1 MNLPGFHSLGS
12 AWLFALLI
20 PLLILYFLKLKRP
33 RMEVPSLALWQ
44 QVINDQRVNSPFQ
57 KFKRNILLL
66 LQLLML
72 CALCLAAMQPFM
84 RGGPEQYDNLPVL
97 IDCSASMAAR
107 DQPDGQTRLDVAR
120 EQVEALIDGLTG
132 NQRLAL
138 IAVTSTGRR
147 LTEFTDNKRILR
159 EALSKLKVA
168 DVPGELEDAM
178 RMTLAMSRTEPIES
192 VIVLSDGNFPERV
205 DFELPFNLNYQQI
218 PAGGENLGVI
228 EFNARRSKQSEWDV
242 FVRVAGNVVKTMGAD
257 VELLQDGT
265 PIAEQTIVIN
275 GDESQRL
282 SFRVTADAQCS
293 LQVKLK
299 PDSFDSLESD
309 NVAWLDLPEG
319 RDLRVYADTG
329 LASWRHALSGV
340 ENLELY
346 PLSDDA
352 SEPPQYDAIV
362 SDSSDGLEMDVL
374 VKVMLGVIP
383 PDLRE
388 LIEPSEGQTEIVDWN
403 RTEPLLQ
410 HVQLSDITIVDPP
423 ARKEGV
429 VDNQIE
435 E

>member
-1 MNLPGFHSLGS
+1 
-12 AWLFALLI
+12 
-20 PLLILYFLKLKRP
+20 
-33 RMEVPSLALWQ
+33 
-44 QVINDQRVNSPFQ
+44 
-57 KFKRNILLL
+57 
-66 LQLLML
+66 
-72 CALCLAAMQPFM
+72 
-84 RGGPEQYDNLPVL
+84 
-97 IDCSASMAAR
+97 
-107 DQPDGQTRLDVAR
+107 
-120 EQVEALIDGLTG
+120 
-132 NQRLAL
+132 
-138 IAVTSTGRR
+138 
-147 LTEFTDNKRILR
+147 
-159 EALSKLKVA
+159 
-168 DVPGELEDAM
+168 
-178 RMTLAMSRTEPIES
+178 
-192 VIVLSDGNFPERV
+192 
-205 DFELPFNLNYQQI
+205 
-218 PAGGENLGVI
+218 
-228 EFNARRSKQSEWDV
+228 EWDV

-293 LQVKLK
+293 LQVKLM

-319 RDLRVYADTG
+319 RGLRVDADTG

-362 SDSSDGLEMDVL
+362 SDSVEGLEMDGL
-374 VKVMLGVIP
+374 VKVMIGVIP

-435 E
+435 ELGYEILVWGDGGPLLLKQRDGVKLSLYFLFHTDSSTLPYRLAFPITVANSMNMALQATSLSEVRGQRTGVLDPIRLVAEREYDIGGPDGSSRTIETNEQGVLSGVPAPVVGEYALRESGAVTRKVGAGLLDQRETSLNAVEEIQFREIAVGVAETTVKNDRPLWKLLAVVAFVILLIEWWFFQRRPDGT